1 MFVDHYLPASFPDTN
16 GPLLKLVNDSIPMK
30 TTDGKHYQ
38 VHVSAFGLH
47 VCRCWAIY
55 KAEVVQEIR
64 KEAMRYQVSKW
75 MYVIL
80 FDNFVAVSGW
90 YTREG
95 ARRTV

>member
-47 VCRCWAIY
+47 VCRLADSSLILCWAIY

-64 KEAMRYQVSKW
+64 KKLMRYQ
-75 MYVIL
+75 
-80 FDNFVAVSGW
+80 G
-90 YTREG
+90 TE
-95 ARRTV
+95 